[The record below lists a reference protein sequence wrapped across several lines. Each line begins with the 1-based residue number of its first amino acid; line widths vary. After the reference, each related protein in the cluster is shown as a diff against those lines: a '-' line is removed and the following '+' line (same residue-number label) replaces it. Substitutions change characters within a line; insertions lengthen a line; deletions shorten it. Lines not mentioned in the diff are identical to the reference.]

1 MLPRFEYF
9 KARGLADALDLL
21 SRHGASA
28 RLLAGGTD
36 LLVDMRERRQRPAAL
51 IDISEL
57 RELREIR
64 TDVDAI
70 RIGAGATVGA
80 VLTEDTIRREC
91 PALSEACRSF
101 ADYLTRNKAT
111 IGGNLANASP
121 GADLVVPLL
130 ALEASV
136 VLAAATGERTV
147 AVGDFVQGP
156 RKTALRAGEL
166 VREIVVP
173 RRPLTGQAYEKLG
186 LRQGGAIA
194 VVSSAVLMS
203 ASDGACTG
211 VRIALGAVA
220 PRPFRA
226 QEAERA
232 IEGRPFSAE
241 AVGRAAHLAAKAA
254 SPITD
259 VRGSAEYRRAMVAA
273 LVRRG
278 LAAAWERVAGA
289 SR

>member
-1 MLPRFEYF
+1 MLPRFEYV
-9 KARGLADALDLL
+9 KARGLTDALARLGP
-21 SRHGASA
+21 SGGQA

-36 LLVDMRERRQRPAAL
+36 LLVDMRERRQAPPIL
-51 IDISEL
+51 IDISEV
-57 RELREIR
+57 RELQEIR
-64 TDVDAI
+64 ADGDAI
-70 RIGAGATVGA
+70 RIGSGVTVGA
-80 VLTEDTIRREC
+80 VLADAAVGRAF
-91 PALSEACRSF
+91 PALTAACRSF

-136 VLAAATGERTV
+136 VLAAAQRERTV
-147 AVGDFVQGP
+147 PLGEFVLGP
-156 RKTALRAGEL
+156 RQTALRPGEL

-173 RRPLTGQAYEKLG
+173 RRAPAGQAYEKLG
-186 LRQGGAIA
+186 LKHGGAIA
-194 VVSSAVLMS
+194 VVSTAVLVS
-203 ASDGACTG
+203 VANGACAR

-226 QEAERA
+226 EAAERA
-232 IEGRPFSAE
+232 LEGRRLDAE
-241 AVGRAAHLAAKAA
+241 AAERAAGLAAEAA

-259 VRGSAEYRRAMVAA
+259 VRGSAEYRRAMVVA

-278 LAAAWERVAGA
+278 LHAAWGHAAAA
-289 SR
+289 